1 MTGTKQSIAYPT
13 RTKVVV
19 VVVLAL
25 AVAGFLV
32 AGLRADT
39 DHSDDVRVSGAPGQA
54 VQDTEGVL
62 AVSPGDGTQA
72 LAQQPLSIR
81 LAAGW
86 TGELTFLP
94 GDGAATPLPQD
105 EIEVT
110 ALNELVY
117 QPADGK
123 TLERLPEGTTSC
135 VKATVWDQ
143 VRGRDATETTKTWCF
158 SVT

>member
-1 MTGTKQSIAYPT
+1 MTAKKQTLAYPT

-19 VVVLAL
+19 VIVLAL
-25 AVAGFLV
+25 ATAGFLI
-32 AGLRADT
+32 AGMRADT
-39 DHSDDVRVSGAPGQA
+39 DHSDDVLVSGSPGQK
-54 VQDTEGVL
+54 VQDNEGVL
-62 AVSPGDGTQA
+62 AVSPGQGAQA
-72 LAQQPLSIR
+72 LAQQPFSIK
-81 LAAGW
+81 LAPGW

-123 TLERLPEGTTSC
+123 TVERLPAGPSC
-135 VKATVWDQ
+135 VRATVWDR
-143 VRGRDATETTKTWCF
+143 VRGRDATQTVESWCF